1 MKKVILLIVI
11 LLSIKYDGL
20 ADEPYWAFNTAFGL
34 EFFGTSHKD
43 LGIIRA
49 TTLNEFRGKT
59 NDIGSSFNL
68 SFMPEYYLTNRFSFA
83 TGLRVSRTKSN
94 YKPGIGKFLYFKSR
108 EDGYD
113 TYYYRIESIEEKSIY
128 VGIPLE
134 FRFTIRGSHRPTPYV
149 RLGATPSFRCTTALM
164 VKEYHQKKSQSS
176 FTGINT
182 KKIPQPDKFIAPV
195 YFAAGFQFGHEDAYC
210 VEITF
215 PYIVEGGSI
224 SGLQDCGN
232 LGGGLQLT
240 YQFSKIKQKD

>member
-11 LLSIKYDGL
+11 LLSIKYNGL

-59 NDIGSSFNL
+59 TNIGSSYNL
-68 SFMPEYYLTNRFSFA
+68 SFTPEYYLTNWFSFA
-83 TGLRVSRTKSN
+83 TGLCISRTKGN
-94 YKPGIGKFLYFKSR
+94 YKPWVGNFLYFKSR

-113 TYYYRIESIEEKSIY
+113 TYYYRIASIEEKSVY

-134 FRFTIRGSHRPTPYV
+134 FKLTIRGSHRPTPYI
-149 RLGATPSFRCTTALM
+149 RIGTTPSFRCKTALM
-164 VKEYHQKKSQSS
+164 VNQYQQKKSQS
-176 FTGINT
+176 GINT
-182 KKIPQPDKFIAPV
+182 KKIPQPDKFIVPV
-195 YFAAGFQFGHEDAYC
+195 YLASGFQFGHEDSYC

-215 PYIVEGGSI
+215 PYIVARGSI
-224 SGLQDCGN
+224 SGLQNCGN
-232 LGGGLQLT
+232 LGGGLRLT
-240 YQFSKIKQKD
+240 YQFSKIRQ